1 MYSYWMK
8 AMPPI
13 KLEYVKPQ
21 TRRDDEARKREQLLD
36 LVDLLGGPRGLLLI
50 IAIFAVLLGPHQ
62 RNWIGGTSMIVG
74 GIVIETL
81 LVLWL
86 KK

>member
-1 MYSYWMK
+1 MR
-8 AMPPI
+8 PI
-13 KLEYVKPQ
+13 KLEYVDPQ
-21 TRRDDEARKREQLLD
+21 TRRDDEVRHREKLMDLL
-36 LVDLLGGPRGLLLI
+36 DLLGGPRGLLLI
-50 IAIFAVLLGPHQ
+50 IAIAAVLLGPHQ